1 MVQQGEVD
9 AGGEEDH
16 TGAVPGV
23 RSRRRWR
30 LRQGLGDWE
39 TEREG
44 GRERFLRLQTGHPQI
59 PQPNRLTLLWNS
71 WCSTLIWM
79 IF

>member
-1 MVQQGEVD
+1 MAVPEKVKYQGRERGNQQGLKEMVQQGEVD

-39 TEREG
+39 TK
-44 GRERFLRLQTGHPQI
+44 RERD
-59 PQPNRLTLLWNS
+59 S
-71 WCSTLIWM
+71 
-79 IF
+79 